1 MSSRILGAVYGITD
15 VSIETGHVIRVN
27 FLLGGAVEAV
37 SATSQDVTSLG
48 DVAEA
53 LAACSPGVFFLQ
65 SSVFHLIQN
74 LTSVP
79 PMRKFN
85 ILG

>member
-27 FLLGGAVEAV
+27 FLLGGALEAV

-53 LAACSPGVFFLQ
+53 LAACSPGGF
-65 SSVFHLIQN
+65 SSNHQCFTLFKI
-74 LTSVP
+74 
-79 PMRKFN
+79 
-85 ILG
+85 